1 MELETTETWDFYKRL
16 EELVEFG
23 KTLDFYISIGFLG
36 TKGDLGITDED
47 ADDADTLVSGIFL
60 TDIAA

>member
-16 EELVEFG
+16 EALVEFG
-23 KTLDFYISIGFLG
+23 KTLDFYISIGLLK
-36 TKGDLGITDED
+36 TKGDLGFTDED

>member
-1 MELETTETWDFYKRL
+1 MELETTDTWDFYKRL
-16 EELVEFG
+16 EELVEIG
-23 KTLDFYISIGFLG
+23 KDLDFYISIGPVG